1 MITNQYPDKV
11 YSSNIPVGKTPI
23 AWRIMAILLAII
35 FMQATVVLA
44 QTTARHPVSG
54 KVTSP
59 DGQGLPGVSI
69 IIKGTT
75 NGVAS
80 DVEGNYTIE
89 AANTDVLVVSYI
101 GFVTQEVTVGTR
113 TQLNVGLKEDQ
124 KMLNEVV
131 VTGYGELRKVDVP
144 GAQTTIGAKAI
155 EKTVN
160 TTVEQAIQGR
170 APGVYVT
177 QNTGAPGGG
186 ISVNIRGINSING
199 SNEPL
204 YVIDGVQIQGST
216 STSGSN
222 PLATLNPSDIE
233 TMDILQGPSA
243 TAIYGSRG
251 TNGVVLITTKRGK
264 AGDVRVNYSYLY
276 SLQRPPQ
283 ELEVMNM
290 PEYARMDNEYKALN
304 GGSVRED
311 FLDPSIL
318 GAGTNWQKEL
328 FNNAAMN
335 KHQLSLSGGSEK
347 TTYYLSGEYL
357 DQQGVAVGSGFDRGS
372 IRLNLDNKARKWLN
386 LGANFNF
393 AQTNEQISATQ
404 WNVITNAI
412 QLSPGIPVRNIDGS
426 FGGGETRLNPDGS
439 QNNAEQFTPPNPIG
453 LANLVTNEIRRRR
466 VLGGLNATINIIE
479 GLEFRTS
486 LNGDFG
492 FSNGNNFVPTY
503 QFGFQRNAVSN
514 LSVRDE
520 FNSNYNWNQLL
531 QYTRTFGKHRVTLM
545 GSHEAQENTYRSTTA
560 RRENFPTNEIIDLNA
575 GGAANQTNGG
585 GQNSWGMESYLGR
598 LNYNFGDRYI
608 LQANFRA
615 DGSANFGPENRW
627 GYFPS
632 VSAAWR
638 VSEESFFNIPFI
650 SDLRL
655 RYETG
660 LTGSQGSAGPIFAR
674 LSTYPT
680 EWGNGF
686 LPANYPN
693 ADFQWEETKTN
704 NIGINLGF
712 LENRFQIE
720 ADYYVKSTDNLI
732 IVSSLPWYMGTTGA
746 GSITAPTVN
755 VGALQN
761 KGWSFNLNSTNINSG
776 GLKWETSLNIS
787 HFKPKITKLYTES
800 SSIARNAPDWYIGP
814 QWSQRSEVGTTP
826 WYFYGYIEDGIFQD
840 LEDVTN
846 SPRPA
851 DNNGKPLPVGENQ
864 VYIGDVKYRDIS
876 GPNGVP
882 DGVITA
888 ADQTNIGSPWPNYF
902 GGLTNSFSYKGI
914 DLSILLTGTFGND
927 VYNYIRMQNSNPNNI
942 NLGRNM
948 FKETLNYARIG
959 VDADENPML
968 ENPGT
973 NIPRMTG
980 AVNNN
985 FGRHTTKY
993 VEDGSFVRIKNISVN
1008 YNIPASLI
1016 ARQKFIKGARVGISG
1031 QNLYTFTKYTG
1042 YDPEV
1047 GTYVGPNIGNDTAP
1061 IGVDTGRYPITSI
1074 YSFNIGIDF

>member
-11 YSSNIPVGKTPI
+11 YFSNIPVGKTPI
-23 AWRIMAILLAII
+23 VCRIMAIMLTII

-144 GAQTTIGAKAI
+144 GAQTTISSKSI

-204 YVIDGVQIQGST
+204 YVIDGVQIQVDN

-233 TMDILQGPSA
+233 SMDILQGPSA
-243 TAIYGSRG
+243 TAIYGSRA

-264 AGDVRVNYSYLY
+264 AGDVRINYSYLY
-276 SLQRPPQ
+276 SLQKPPKA
-283 ELEVMNM
+283 LEVMNM
-290 PEYARMDNEYKALN
+290 REYAQMDNEYKALN
-304 GGSVRED
+304 GGAVRED

-318 GAGTNWQKEL
+318 GEGTNWQKEL
-328 FNNAAMN
+328 FNNAPMN

-357 DQQGVAVGSGFDRGS
+357 NQQGVALGSGFDRGS
-372 IRLNLDNKARKWLN
+372 VRLNLDNQARKWLN
-386 LGANFNF
+386 LGANISF
-393 AQTNEQISATQ
+393 AQTNEQISTTQ
-404 WNVITNAI
+404 YDIINNAI
-412 QLSPGIPVRNIDGS
+412 QLSPAIAVRNIDGS
-426 FGGGETRLNPDGS
+426 YGGGEVRTNPDGS
-439 QNNAEQFTPPNPIG
+439 TSDAERFTPPNPIG

-466 VLGGLNATINIIE
+466 ILGGLNATIKITE

-486 LNGDFG
+486 FNGDFG

-503 QFGFQRNAVSN
+503 QFGFQRNATSR
-514 LSVRDE
+514 LTVRDD
-520 FNSNYNWNQLL
+520 FSSYWNWNQLL
-531 QYTRTFGKHRVTLM
+531 QYTRTFGKHRFTLM
-545 GSHEAQENTYRSTTA
+545 GSHESQETTYRATTA
-560 RRENFPTNEIIDLNA
+560 YRENFPTNEIIDLNA

-598 LNYNFGDRYI
+598 LNYNYGDRYI

-615 DGSANFGPENRW
+615 DGSANFGAGNKW

-632 VSAAWR
+632 ISGAWR
-638 VSEESFFNIPFI
+638 VSEESFFNVPFI

-660 LTGSQGSAGPIFAR
+660 LTGSQGNSGPIYAR
-674 LSTYPT
+674 LTLYPT

-693 ADFQWEETKTN
+693 ANFQWEETKTN
-704 NIGINLGF
+704 NVGINLGF

-720 ADYYVKSTDNLI
+720 ADYYVKNTDNLI
-732 IVSSLPWYMGTTGA
+732 IESSLPWYMGTTGA
-746 GSITAPTVN
+746 GNITAPIVN

-761 KGWSFNLNSTNINSG
+761 KGWSFSLNSVNINKGS
-776 GLKWETSLNIS
+776 LRWESNLNIS

-800 SSIARNAPDWYIGP
+800 SSIARNAPSWYMSP
-814 QWSQRSEVGTTP
+814 QWSQRSEVGETP
-826 WYFYGYIEDGIFQD
+826 WYFFGYIEDGIF
-840 LEDVTN
+840 ESVAEAEA
-846 SPRPA
+846 SARPA
-851 DNNGKPLPVGENQ
+851 DNNGDPYPVDEDNIW
-864 VYIGDVKYRDIS
+864 IGDVKYRDIS

-882 DGVITA
+882 DGIITA
-888 ADQTNIGSPWPNYF
+888 DDQTNIGSPWPQYF

-927 VYNYIRMQNSNPNNI
+927 VYNYVRMRNSNPNGI
-942 NLGRNM
+942 NLGQNM
-948 FKETLNYARIG
+948 FKETLNYAKIG
-959 VDADENPML
+959 VDAEGNPML

-973 NIPRMTG
+973 DIPRMTG
-980 AVNNN
+980 SVNNN
-985 FGRHTTKY
+985 YGRHTTKY
-993 VEDGSFVRIKNISVN
+993 VEDGSFVRVKNITVS
-1008 YNIPASLI
+1008 YNFPAALL
-1016 ARQKFIKGARVGISG
+1016 ARQKFIKGARVGVSA

-1047 GTYVGPNIGNDTAP
+1047 GTYVGPNMDNSTSP
-1061 IGVDTGRYPITSI
+1061 IGVDTGRYPLTSI